1 MDSILL
7 IHVNEEEL
15 LARKIKKDKK
25 VALQYS
31 DDDIWRYGAR
41 IRKDLHSKKWEKN
54 PINGRI
60 RYTKQG
66 KILGIIYTPQKGKRH
81 EVFID
86 RSIADNPV
94 GATVLIKAMKETL
107 KELI

>member
-1 MDSILL
+1 VDGILL
-7 IHVNEEEL
+7 VHVNEEEL
-15 LARKIKKDKK
+15 LVRKIKKDKK
-25 VALQYS
+25 VALPYS

-41 IRKDLHSKKWEKN
+41 IRKDLDSKKWEKT

-60 RYTKQG
+60 WYTKQG
-66 KILGIIYTPQKGKRH
+66 EILGIIYASRKEKSH